1 MAWVMK
7 KSWVL
12 PLFILCAATVLG
24 GCEGSEPREQVD
36 ETVKE
41 LSGQK
46 HVERMDQM
54 KKDISAIQS
63 QQEDRLKQLDEST
76 DK

>member
-1 MAWVMK
+1 MTWVMK
-7 KSWVL
+7 KIWFLSL
-12 PLFILCAATVLG
+12 LILCASTVFY

-46 HVERMDQM
+46 HVERMEQM
-54 KKDISAIQS
+54 KKDLGAIQS
-63 QQEDRLKQLDEST
+63 QQEDRLKQLHENT

>member
-1 MAWVMK
+1 MK
-7 KSWVL
+7 WAIKKFRFLSL
-12 PLFILCAATVLG
+12 LLLFAALVFY

-46 HVERMDQM
+46 NVERMDKM
-54 KKDISAIQS
+54 KKDIGAIQS
-63 QQEDRLKQLDEST
+63 QQEDRLKQLDESA